1 MKKSDI
7 DGDVYMV
14 LVKGEYAGW
23 FSVPT
28 GNEKTYILRAAL
40 SSNPIIIDMADIA
53 IDIEDLPEQGAG
65 FLWNG
70 ISFERNSIN
79 GN

>member
-7 DGDVYMV
+7 DGSVYMV

-23 FSVPT
+23 FSIPK
-28 GNEKTYILRAAL
+28 GNDKTYILRAAL
-40 SSNPIIIDMADIA
+40 SSNPTIIDMSEIN
-53 IDIEDLPEQGAG
+53 IDIEDLPEQAKG

-70 ISFERNSIN
+70 IGFEK

>member
-1 MKKSDI
+1 MKKSEI

-23 FSVPT
+23 FSIPT
-28 GNEKTYILRAAL
+28 GDEKTYILRAAL
-40 SSNPIIIDMADIA
+40 SSGPTILDMSEIN
-53 IDIEDLPEQGAG
+53 IDIDDLPEQAKG

-70 ISFERNSIN
+70 IGFERVED
-79 GN
+79 GK

>member
-1 MKKSDI
+1 MKKNEI

-23 FSVPT
+23 FSIPT
-28 GNEKTYILRAAL
+28 GDEKTYILRAAL
-40 SSNPIIIDMADIA
+40 SSSPTIIDISELDIE
-53 IDIEDLPEQGAG
+53 IEDLPEQASG

-70 ISFERNSIN
+70 LGFERPNN